1 MRKRIFTLL
10 IIGMT
15 FQPVCS
21 SPEEPNCLLNRN
33 NTETEMYIE
42 FFKQGASEPTDFND
56 ISGDVGVAIKNIPM
70 DADKVFVYIDEVQ
83 IGNWVRDDIFS
94 HEWFGFESD
103 RFSNGRHRVKLVS
116 INSDEVKNYPPIDA
130 YFKNLLYNVRG
141 NDYFH
146 PTHSYHFSGIYNGEK
161 SLEVKL
167 TELNGEVIW
176 SNTYSGNY
184 IDINIPGSVFG
195 TEQLCKL
202 NITDGSRSVV
212 KTLGKEFRKEDFGI
226 IDINEEQSRARNAN
240 SSIPEGNEK
249 TLAPPQHKRE
259 LAKSG
264 QARTSIEF
272 FQVDKYFIP
281 PTDETVAILLY
292 PQYAKDSNYQPAVLF
307 GDRQQAEKLMGKSLE
322 PKRIIEGRDW
332 LVKIMDAYKA
342 ALKEAKEKK
351 FYRDNHDTT
360 GQIIFV
366 TKKKGYIRAI
376 GVDAYNVYD
385 DYMESGMLKS
395 YFYELGLTEKPL
407 PGKPPKEFELVPTGD
422 YFVPSADET
431 TAILLYSYFSD
442 PVALVGGKEQAEKIM
457 GEYLKPKKLFED
469 HNLLK
474 KIVGA
479 YRTALKEAEGRHFEC
494 SDGTPWNILFV
505 TPMGGYMRT
514 FGMDEDAIYDNHME
528 SGPLKTLF
536 DESGLTDELLTGR
549 WSEFEFIAARKYRIP
564 QKDKTVA
571 ILLYSDNDSRQPAA
585 LFGDKEQ
592 TEQLMAGKLDSRTF
606 EPKRVFEG
614 REWLEKIMDAY
625 GTALKEA
632 EEKKFHHGGDR
643 NGLIVFVT
651 MKKGYMKRIGV
662 DVNTVYDSD
671 MESEL
676 LKKYFDEL
684 GLTKELLAGE
694 PNKVSQD

>member
-1 MRKRIFTLL
+1 MWRIFTLL
-10 IIGMT
+10 IMGMI
-15 FQPVCS
+15 FQPACS
-21 SPEEPNCLLNRN
+21 SPKEPNCLLNKDS
-33 NTETEMYIE
+33 TETGMYIE
-42 FFKQGASEPTDFND
+42 FFKQEASELADFND
-56 ISGDVGVAIKNIPM
+56 ISGEVGVAIRNIPL
-70 DADKVFVYIDEVQ
+70 DADKVFVYVDEVQ
-83 IGNWVRDDIFS
+83 IGNWIRDDIFE
-94 HEWFGFESD
+94 HECFGFESD
-103 RFSNGRHRVKLVS
+103 RFSNGWHKVKLVS
-116 INSDEVKNYPPIDA
+116 INSDEVTNYPPIDA

-141 NDYFH
+141 DDSFS
-146 PTHSYHFSGIYNGEK
+146 PTHGYHCSSFYDGGK
-161 SLEVKL
+161 SLEAKL
-167 TELNGEVIW
+167 TDIHDDVIW

-184 IDINIPGSVFG
+184 IDINIPGSAFG
-195 TEQLCKL
+195 KEQLCSI
-202 NITDGSRSVV
+202 NIREVQGSAKGMDSV
-212 KTLGKEFRKEDFGI
+212 TPD
-226 IDINEEQSRARNAN
+226 S
-240 SSIPEGNEK
+240 NEK
-249 TLAPPQHKRE
+249 
-259 LAKSG
+259 
-264 QARTSIEF
+264 QARTSCEF
-272 FQVDKYFIP
+272 FQADKYFVP
-281 PTDETVAILLY
+281 PTDKTVAILLCPPY
-292 PQYAKDSNYQPAVLF
+292 SYGNSYQPSVLF
-307 GDRQQAEKLMGKSLE
+307 GDKKLTEKLMGKSLE

-332 LVKIMDAYKA
+332 LVKIMKAYKT
-342 ALKEAKEKK
+342 ALKEAEEKK
-351 FYRDNHDTT
+351 FYRDNYDTM

-376 GVDAYNVYD
+376 DVDAYNVYD
-385 DYMESGMLKS
+385 DYMESGTLKA

-407 PGKPPKEFELVPTGD
+407 PGKPPKEFESVPTGD

-474 KIVGA
+474 KIMDA
-479 YRTALKEAEGRHFEC
+479 YGNALKEAEGRHFEC
-494 SDGTPWNILFV
+494 SDGDPWRILFV
-505 TPMGGYMRT
+505 TPTGGYMRT

-528 SGPLKTLF
+528 SGLLKTLF
-536 DESGLTDELLTGR
+536 DESGLTDELLAGR
-549 WSEFEFIAARKYRIP
+549 PGFEFTAARKYRLP

-592 TEQLMAGKLDSRTF
+592 TEQLMAGKLDGKPF

-614 REWLEKIMDAY
+614 REWLVKIMDAY
-625 GTALKEA
+625 RTAVREA

-662 DVNTVYDSD
+662 DANTAYDSD

-694 PNKVSQD
+694 PNEVPEH